1 MISVASIISAISE
14 DKALSLFKV
23 VALSENYSTRTLITK
38 LRLTSRQYYSIMIRL
53 MRAGLVKRISGK
65 YSLTSF
71 GKIIFTMLVEIE
83 TAIIKYHWKLKVV
96 DSIIWSANTEL
107 SVQECQRI
115 IDSLIDNQ
123 EIKAILVLNSKIESH
138 VITAEKKITR
148 RANWRNNNN
157 NQAF

>member
-14 DKALSLFKV
+14 DKALSLFKA

-71 GKIIFTMLVEIE
+71 GKVIF
-83 TAIIKYHWKLKVV
+83 
-96 DSIIWSANTEL
+96 S
-107 SVQECQRI
+107 R
-115 IDSLIDNQ
+115 
-123 EIKAILVLNSKIESH
+123 
-138 VITAEKKITR
+138 
-148 RANWRNNNN
+148 
-157 NQAF
+157 

>member
-1 MISVASIISAISE
+1 MVSVASIISAISD
-14 DKALSLFKV
+14 DKALSLFKA
-23 VALSENYSTRTLITK
+23 VALSKNDSTRTLITK

-71 GKIIFTMLVEIE
+71 GKVIFSTLVEIE
-83 TAIIKYHWKLKVV
+83 TVIIKYHWKLKVV
-96 DSIIWSANTEL
+96 DSIIRSANAEL
-107 SVQECQRI
+107 SVEECQRI

-138 VITAEKKITR
+138 VIPTQKNKKSK
-148 RANWRNNNN
+148 
-157 NQAF
+157 QAK